1 MTFRSSFGRLCLA
14 ASAAILIVAPVALS
28 AQSDDRRRAVGN
40 WLVEDVGD
48 GDGGR
53 AVRMTR
59 EDGDYSIDYH
69 VSFAPGAADH
79 PSQGFMVWRLT
90 CGQGGGESLDGA
102 SAGQA
107 RVIRGRL
114 VDYLE
119 RCDAPANERESLLR
133 DFDRAFALLAEW
145 AGEARTAVAAGD
157 SLEAAAD
164 AMDAADNAFAA
175 AANDMA
181 MDYAADMNMSTDMN
195 AATDMDMD
203 MDMDMNMANMSFG
216 EEVWTNSS
224 GTDEPK

>member
-1 MTFRSSFGRLCLA
+1 MTFRSGFGRLCLA

-90 CGQGGGESLDGA
+90 CGQGGGESLDSA

-119 RCDAPANERESLLR
+119 RCDAPANEREALLR

-175 AANDMA
+175 ADNA

-195 AATDMDMD
+195 ATTDMDMD
-203 MDMDMNMANMSFG
+203 MSNMSFS
-216 EEVWTNSS
+216 EETWTNSS
-224 GTDEPK
+224 ETDDPN

>member
-1 MTFRSSFGRLCLA
+1 MKLRHLGFGRLCLA
-14 ASAAILIVAPVALS
+14 ASAAMLVVAPVALS

-59 EDGDYSIDYH
+59 EDGDYSVDYH
-69 VSFAPGAADH
+69 MSFAPGAADH

-90 CGQGGGESLDGA
+90 CGQGGEESLDGA

-107 RVIRGRL
+107 RAIRGRL

-175 AANDMA
+175 ADNA

-195 AATDMDMD
+195 ATTDMDMD
-203 MDMDMNMANMSFG
+203 MSNMSFS
-216 EEVWTNSS
+216 EETWTNSS
-224 GTDEPK
+224 ETDDPN